1 MPAGTS
7 KHLPSPHLIYVDRDF
22 RWLPVMRAY
31 ERNTAAYFATPP
43 VNLIYAYHASL
54 TQITKGPVSLQDR
67 FKAHK
72 NASRRFKKA
81 AEDLGFKNV
90 PLSEEVSANGMT
102 AVSRFICLPCIA
114 NLDLF
119 VSLEQL
125 YFPEG
130 IVTSDIVPRLLKK
143 DVVVA
148 GGIHSSI
155 KGWSRMI

>member
-1 MPAGTS
+1 M
-7 KHLPSPHLIYVDRDF
+7 K
-22 RWLPVMRAY
+22 AY

-54 TQITKGPVSLQDR
+54 AQITQGPVSLQDR
-67 FKAHK
+67 FQAHK
-72 NASRRFKKA
+72 DVSRRFKKF

-90 PLSEEVSANGMT
+90 PLSDQVSANGMT
-102 AVSRFICLPCIA
+102 AVNRFPLSVLPCRSS
-114 NLDLF
+114 LF

-125 YFPEG
+125 YFPDG
-130 IVTSDIVPRLLKK
+130 VVASDIVPRLLKK

-155 KGWSRMI
+155 KGGS